1 MAKASCGPCRQRT
14 GKKVGMAPVLEAQPG
29 TSVHSSWLIG
39 FIIFKCYPFIS
50 SLWYSMLNFN
60 LFKEGTGLYRSGKL
74 RVHSDHEKVHI
85 RLYGHL

>member
-1 MAKASCGPCRQRT
+1 MAKASAVRAGSAPA
-14 GKKVGMAPVLEAQPG
+14 KKSAWHQFWKHNRGLLYILP
-29 TSVHSSWLIG
+29 WLIG